1 MGHRKILNFQLL
13 GLIGPIFLIL
23 SEFFSWFTDY
33 NLFELYLFYIKFE
46 IENSFLFLFPLISGI
61 ICLLAVIIVI
71 YKDEF
76 RVKSAIL
83 SFVGLGFQLLFFIDY
98 ISQEI
103 AFVYN
108 AGIGLY
114 LGVIGFLLIIVNV
127 ISFLTKVEKRQE
139 VN

>member
-1 MGHRKILNFQLL
+1 MELKKTFNFQLL
-13 GLIGPIFLIL
+13 GLIGPILLIL
-23 SEFFSWFTDY
+23 SEFFSWFSDY
-33 NLFELYLFYIKFE
+33 NLFELYLIFTTTE
-46 IENSFLFLFPLISGI
+46 LENSFLFLFPLISGI

-76 RVKSAIL
+76 RVRSAIL
-83 SFVGLGFQLLFFIDY
+83 SFVGLGFQLIFFIDY

-103 AFVYN
+103 EFVYN

-114 LGVIGFLLIIVNV
+114 LGAFGFLLIIVNV
-127 ISFLTKVEKRQE
+127 INFLTKVEKEQE